1 MDSEVEDV
9 NSGASVSLNT
19 LMQSLKGIYLKYI
32 FDIFLFLPSILF
44 SSKRYGLRDVICL
57 LRLKIALS
65 LSSNFKNKLVSS

>member
-32 FDIFLFLPSILF
+32 FDIFLFLPFHYLTT
-44 SSKRYGLRDVICL
+44 
-57 LRLKIALS
+57 
-65 LSSNFKNKLVSS
+65 